1 MKTAKQELHDLIDQL
16 PDDVSLDGAL
26 YDLQFKASVLRGLDE
41 AARGEGISHDEAKQR
56 LSRWLESSGRQKF
69 SAT

>member
-1 MKTAKQELHDLIDQL
+1 MKTAKGEFRDLIDQL
-16 PDDVSLDGAL
+16 PDDVSLDAAL

-41 AARGEGISHDEAKQR
+41 AARGEGISHGEAKRR
-56 LSRWLESSGRQKF
+56 LSRWLASSGRQKL